1 MTSIRPLLSAAA
13 LFFISISTFTVLS
26 AGESIAETTPVAGA
40 AETQSSSISFTPSQQ
55 FNSGF
60 KNGGSVGASR
70 YYFDISANKGIT
82 NTLGIGFDLTYELAD
97 FRFSSPTS
105 FSGIKPW
112 GTIHHLELA
121 GIVSYDLDPEW
132 SIYLTP
138 TVFSA
143 REDGAGWNN
152 SLGYGGDVTI
162 TRDFSPTLTL
172 GLGLEG
178 FSELDSVSILP
189 LIIVNWKITDR
200 LLLTNP
206 THSSPLGQTGF
217 ELSYRLTDSWSAAT
231 GVGYLSK
238 RFRLNNST
246 KFNGGVAETSSFPTW
261 SRISYKVGQNFNV
274 TLLGGVALGGWMCI
288 DDADGHRVAS
298 DRFDPAPILA
308 FSFTGH
314 F

>member
-1 MTSIRPLLSAAA
+1 MTSSRPFFSATAIVSICIGT
-13 LFFISISTFTVLS
+13 FIALS
-26 AGESIAETTPVAGA
+26 AGESKAEPTPVAVA
-40 AETQSSSISFTPSQQ
+40 PETQSVSISLTPSQQ

-70 YYFDISANKGIT
+70 YYLDITANKGIT
-82 NTLGIGFDLTYELAD
+82 NTLGLGFDFTYELAD
-97 FRFSSPTS
+97 YRFSSPTS

-121 GIVSYDLDPEW
+121 GIISYDLDPAW

-138 TVFSA
+138 TVISA

-152 SLGYGGDVTI
+152 SLAYGGDATI

-246 KFNGGVAETSSFPTW
+246 KFSGGIAESSSFPTW
-261 SRISYKVGQNFNV
+261 GRISYKVGQNFNV

-288 DDADGHRVAS
+288 DDAGGHRVAS

-308 FSFTGH
+308 LSFTGH